1 MKGTV
6 KWFSRDKG
14 YGFIAGEDG
23 NEYFVHHSALAQGTF
38 IRENDTVEFEP
49 AEGEKGKQ
57 AKNVT
62 LVQKG
67 SEKAAEEPA
76 EESAEEP
83 AEEAPVEEEAKEE

>member
-14 YGFIAGEDG
+14 YGFVAGEDG
-23 NEYFVHHSALAQGTF
+23 NEYFVHHTALAKGTF

-67 SEKAAEEPA
+67 SEKPADEAADEAAEEEPSEEEPA
-76 EESAEEP
+76 EE
-83 AEEAPVEEEAKEE
+83 